1 MIVDKKSNQFDYF
14 IGYDC
19 FKFVNLVY
27 FIYVDVFLNDMYI

>member
-1 MIVDKKSNQFDYF
+1 MIFDNKSKQFDYF

-27 FIYVDVFLNDMYI
+27 YIQMYF